1 MHLILALVSVIAVW
15 YRGDYRN
22 WRKYYTTMQFI
33 AIGNLTYN
41 FLCASHWLWR
51 LSPDAIKWFNHTL
64 LEMSYT
70 FITFPATAL
79 MFLSRY
85 PEGQGKW
92 RIFRHYAFWIVLYV
106 AAEIILLFKD
116 SILYKYG
123 WSLLWSAAFDCIM
136 FPFLRLHHK
145 RPLLTILIS
154 VPFTIFLLWLFDI
167 PVYVPIENR

>member
-1 MHLILALVSVIAVW
+1 MHLILALISIIAVW

-51 LSPDAIKWFNHTL
+51 LSPDFINWFNHTL

-85 PEGQGKW
+85 PEGRGKW
-92 RIFRHYAFWIVLYV
+92 RVVRHYAFWIGLFVV
-106 AAEIILLFKD
+106 AEIILLKRD
-116 SILYKYG
+116 SILYGYG
-123 WSLLWSAAFDCIM
+123 WSLL
-136 FPFLRLHHK
+136 
-145 RPLLTILIS
+145 
-154 VPFTIFLLWLFDI
+154 
-167 PVYVPIENR
+167 